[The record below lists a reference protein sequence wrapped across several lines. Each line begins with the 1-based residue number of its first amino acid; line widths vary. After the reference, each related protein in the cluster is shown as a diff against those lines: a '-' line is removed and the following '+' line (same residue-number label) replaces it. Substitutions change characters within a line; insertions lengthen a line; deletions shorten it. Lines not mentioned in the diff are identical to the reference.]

1 MSKIKLLEAPARQEQ
16 LDDLAI
22 GEQVLLSGVIYTA
35 RDAAH
40 KRLVDQLKA
49 GKPLPVPLKNQAIFY
64 VGPSPAKPGRVIGSC
79 GPTTSSRMDSYAP
92 LLLDEGLKIMIGKG
106 QRSPEVTAAIKRNK
120 AVYLVGIGG
129 AAALIAQSVKAAELV
144 DYADLGTEA
153 IYRLAVE
160 RMPLIVAVDTK
171 GNDLFVAGPKQYR
184 TLPF

>member
-1 MSKIKLLEAPARQEQ
+1 
-16 LDDLAI
+16 
-22 GEQVLLSGVIYTA
+22 
-35 RDAAH
+35 
-40 KRLVDQLKA
+40 
-49 GKPLPVPLKNQAIFY
+49 
-64 VGPSPAKPGRVIGSC
+64 
-79 GPTTSSRMDSYAP
+79 MDSYAP